1 MQVLDWQRKIFCSLA
16 FAAVLLVAA
25 SARADLRLVTATVN
39 TIPITDF
46 TAPAIKTLQTAQ
58 EITNRP
64 QAPTAFAVS
73 TDAPP
78 VTSGLG
84 ATLEQYRPYVLSI
97 LRVITALLFLQ
108 HGMAK
113 VFGFPTRD
121 DMPAFPKP
129 EWFAGRIELV
139 GSTLIALGLFTRPVA
154 FILSGEMAFAY
165 FISHRPRSFFPLLNG
180 GEPAVLFCFVFLY
193 LVFAGGGPFGLEAL
207 L

>member
-1 MQVLDWQRKIFCSLA
+1 MEGVMQVFDWQRTIFGALAVAAILLVTAAA
-16 FAAVLLVAA
+16 FAA
-25 SARADLRLVTATVN
+25 SAD
-39 TIPITDF
+39 
-46 TAPAIKTLQTAQ
+46 APAATPGLA
-58 EITNRP
+58 
-64 QAPTAFAVS
+64 AAF
-73 TDAPP
+73 
-78 VTSGLG
+78 
-84 ATLEQYRPYVLSI
+84 EQYRPYVLSI
-97 LRVITALLFLQ
+97 LRIMVGLLFLQ

-113 VFGFPTRD
+113 MFNFPPQG
-121 DMPAFPKP
+121 DMPVYPAP

-193 LVFAGGGPFGLEAL
+193 LVFAGGGPLSLDAL

>member
-1 MQVLDWQRKIFCSLA
+1 MQVFDCQRTIFGALAVAAILLVTAAA
-16 FAAVLLVAA
+16 FAA
-25 SARADLRLVTATVN
+25 SAD
-39 TIPITDF
+39 
-46 TAPAIKTLQTAQ
+46 APAATPGLA
-58 EITNRP
+58 
-64 QAPTAFAVS
+64 AAF
-73 TDAPP
+73 
-78 VTSGLG
+78 
-84 ATLEQYRPYVLSI
+84 EQYRPYVLSI
-97 LRVITALLFLQ
+97 LRIMVGLLFLQ

-113 VFGFPTRD
+113 MFNFPPQG
-121 DMPAFPKP
+121 DMPVYPAP

-193 LVFAGGGPFGLEAL
+193 LVFAGGGPLSLDAL

>member
-1 MQVLDWQRKIFCSLA
+1 MEGVMQVFDWQRTIFGALAVAAILLVTAAA
-16 FAAVLLVAA
+16 FAA
-25 SARADLRLVTATVN
+25 SAD
-39 TIPITDF
+39 
-46 TAPAIKTLQTAQ
+46 APAA
-58 EITNRP
+58 
-64 QAPTAFAVS
+64 
-73 TDAPP
+73 
-78 VTSGLG
+78 TSGL
-84 ATLEQYRPYVLSI
+84 AAAFEQYRPYVLSI
-97 LRVITALLFLQ
+97 LRIMVGLLFLQ

-113 VFGFPTRD
+113 MFNFPPQG
-121 DMPAFPKP
+121 DMPVYPAP

-193 LVFAGGGPFGLEAL
+193 LVFAGGGPLSLDAL